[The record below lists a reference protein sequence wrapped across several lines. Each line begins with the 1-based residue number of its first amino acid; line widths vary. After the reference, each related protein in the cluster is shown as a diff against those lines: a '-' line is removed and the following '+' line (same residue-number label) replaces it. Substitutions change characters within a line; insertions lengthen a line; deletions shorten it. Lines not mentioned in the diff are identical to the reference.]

1 MARFIADIRYKAL
14 VLLFA
19 IILVREIFAF
29 QLINFEFETKLVV
42 RELPQTLVIGTNT
55 LSTHSS
61 FYSFSLTTFSLI
73 LQQRQSC
80 LFELER

>member
-1 MARFIADIRYKAL
+1 MARFIGDIRYKAL

-55 LSTHSS
+55 LST
-61 FYSFSLTTFSLI
+61 F
-73 LQQRQSC
+73 
-80 LFELER
+80 